1 MTRGSAVT
9 IAILDTSVLIDSPL
23 GFEKECAI
31 SVVSIAE
38 LLYGFRKATH
48 PARAAARFHALVTVR
63 SSFRTIPVDQRVAD
77 SYGKLCVLIERTGRS
92 VRSRTMDILIAAT
105 AHAANAPL
113 YTKNP
118 KDFIGLEGHV
128 EVIAL

>member
-1 MTRGSAVT
+1 MIRGSAVT

-23 GFEKECAI
+23 GFETECAI

-38 LLYGFRKATH
+38 LQYGLRKATH
-48 PARAAARFHALVTVR
+48 PAHSTARFHALVTVQ
-63 SSFRTIPVDQRVAD
+63 SSFRTLPVDQRVAA
-77 SYGKLCVLIERTGRS
+77 SYGKLCVLIESVGRTI
-92 VRSRTMDILIAAT
+92 RSRTMDILIAAT
-105 AHAANAPL
+105 AHAINAPL

-128 EVIAL
+128 EVIAV